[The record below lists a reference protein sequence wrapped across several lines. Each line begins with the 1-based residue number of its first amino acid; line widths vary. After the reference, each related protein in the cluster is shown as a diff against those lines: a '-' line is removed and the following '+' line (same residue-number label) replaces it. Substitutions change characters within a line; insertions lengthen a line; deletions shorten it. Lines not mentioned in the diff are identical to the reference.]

1 MGIVYIAT
9 IARIGTNLL
18 AFDKQF
24 GRAINRR
31 QIAMEPQCIIV
42 IFPHVLIC
50 NEFPC
55 KLGIGITGWGGTIRS
70 SKSSRS
76 SGSSGSR
83 NGRRS
88 NLFPAWTYILVE
100 TFFTTFAPIATF
112 TIAPKTTGGIKH
124 VCAVHPDSASLQF
137 RGNIQGKVDILAPDT
152 GSQAIT
158 SIVSKRHGLRGR
170 AEGHGDQYGPK
181 DFDLG
186 NGGSWRNIGK
196 KCSRVEVV
204 FRGRGPRGRAHGRDR
219 FNTLGHE
226 ALHLI
231 KVHG

>member
-1 MGIVYIAT
+1 
-9 IARIGTNLL
+9 
-18 AFDKQF
+18 
-24 GRAINRR
+24 
-31 QIAMEPQCIIV
+31 MESQCIMA

-55 KLGIGITGWGGTIRS
+55 SLGIGITGWGGTIRS
-70 SKSSRS
+70 SKSSGS
-76 SGSSGSR
+76 SGSSGSS

-100 TFFTTFAPIATF
+100 TFFTAFAPIATF

-124 VCAVHPDSASLQF
+124 VCAVHPDTASLQF
-137 RGNIQGKVDILAPDT
+137 RGNIQGKVDVLAPDT

-158 SIVSKRHGLRGR
+158 SIVGKRHGLRGC

-186 NGGSWRNIGK
+186 NGGSRRNIGK
-196 KCSRVEVV
+196 KCGWEEVAV
-204 FRGRGPRGRAHGRDR
+204 RGTGPRGLPHCRTLFITMFHDALNFVNISGRAIRAH
-219 FNTLGHE
+219 
-226 ALHLI
+226 
-231 KVHG
+231 